1 MLTRRT
7 PGMKTILLLSSAL
20 LAGMLGIARAQVE
33 DDQASAN
40 LLEVQCVVSSGF
52 SGADYGDYAR
62 KLAKTLAQLPPISQK
77 RVFGYIPQPGVVAQS
92 APGSQNAPASG
103 GTAVP
108 SANDSSS
115 GLLGNT
121 LNAINGIIDGA
132 SEGAAPIIGG
142 SAPAGDH
149 ESGTDSGS
157 GAGTT
162 TTGSGSEREETSGSS
177 SSDWW
182 GNLLSWFGS
191 LFGDRDRDH

>member
-1 MLTRRT
+1 
-7 PGMKTILLLSSAL
+7 MKTIWLLSSAL
-20 LAGMLGIARAQVE
+20 LPGMLGMAQAQVE

-108 SANDSSS
+108 TSEDSSS
-115 GLLGNT
+115 GLLAGT
-121 LNAINGIIDGA
+121 LNAINGFIDGA
-132 SEGAAPIIGG
+132 SDEAAPIIGG
-142 SAPAGDH
+142 SAPVGDH
-149 ESGTDSGS
+149 ESGMDSESGAGALTADSGS
-157 GAGTT
+157 E
-162 TTGSGSEREETSGSS
+162 SEETSGSS
-177 SSDWW
+177 SHDWW

-191 LFGDRDRDH
+191 LFGDRDDDD